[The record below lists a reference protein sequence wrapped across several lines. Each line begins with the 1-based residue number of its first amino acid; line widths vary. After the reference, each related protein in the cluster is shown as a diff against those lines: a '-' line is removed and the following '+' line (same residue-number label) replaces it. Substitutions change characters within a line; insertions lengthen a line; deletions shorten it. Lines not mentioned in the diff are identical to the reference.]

1 MVQTVFTATLNGVEA
16 LPVRVE
22 VAVRRG
28 TPMIGFVGLAPAAAR
43 ECRERFRS
51 AASQLGL
58 RVPGLRITVN
68 LAPADVRKDG
78 AAFDLPVAVAV
89 LAGAGHVPSDQAR
102 RWALVGELGL
112 DGTVRKVRGV
122 LPIALMLRATPA
134 IDGLIVPEDNLAE
147 TRPAS
152 GLRVLGARN
161 LAQVLAF
168 LRGEA
173 DLVSADAASGL
184 DPADTRSGTDYSEVA
199 GQVAAKRAMEIAA
212 AGGHNVLLRGVPGVG
227 KTLLARALSSILP
240 PLSRKEALEVTAV
253 HSVAGRLPAG
263 VGLLERSPLRSPHH
277 TVTTAGLVGGG
288 ASARPGEISL
298 AHHGVL
304 FLDEVTEFRAPVL
317 EALRQPLEEGAIWI
331 TRAGSHVRFPA
342 RFLLVAA
349 MNPCA
354 CGRLGT
360 SPHPCVCS
368 PAMVRRH
375 MATLSAPF
383 LDRID
388 LHVDVEPL
396 EWSEIHVDPGGRESP
411 RMRRRVAAARRR
423 AAARNGA
430 AHTLN
435 ARIPHRTLADRCRLD
450 ASADALMSRA
460 SSRYGLS
467 VRACHRLLRV
477 ARTIADLEAC
487 NRVRRG
493 QLAEALQYRWRQ
505 PAADSGSRGTGG
517 REMR

>member
-16 LPVRVE
+16 LPVCVE

-28 TPMIGFVGLAPAAAR
+28 TPMIGFVGLVPASAR

-51 AASQLGL
+51 SASQLGL

-68 LAPADVRKDG
+68 LAPADVRKEG

-89 LAGAGHVPSDQAR
+89 LAGAGHVPTDRAR

-122 LPIALMLRATPA
+122 LPIALMLQGTPA
-134 IDGLIVPEDNLAE
+134 IEGLIVPADNLAE
-147 TRPAS
+147 TRPAA

-161 LAQVLAF
+161 LAEVLAF
-168 LRGEA
+168 LRGEG
-173 DLVSADAASGL
+173 DLVPARAASGL
-184 DPADTRSGTDYSEVA
+184 HPGGERGGIDYSEVA
-199 GQVAAKRAMEIAA
+199 GQAAAKRALEIAA
-212 AGGHNVLLRGVPGVG
+212 AGGHNVVLRGAPGVG
-227 KTLLARALSSILP
+227 KTLLAQALSSILP
-240 PLSRKEALEVTAV
+240 PLSNEEALQVTTV
-253 HSVAGRLPAG
+253 HSVAGMLPAG
-263 VGLLERSPLRSPHH
+263 VGLLTRSPFRAPHH

-288 ASARPGEISL
+288 NSARPGEISL

-304 FLDEVTEFRAPVL
+304 FLDEVTEFRTPVL
-317 EALRQPLEEGAIWI
+317 EALRQPLEEGAVWI

-368 PAMVRRH
+368 PATVRRH
-375 MATLSAPF
+375 MARLSAPF

-396 EWSEIHVDPGGRESP
+396 EWSEIRVNHKGRESP
-411 RMRRRVAAARRR
+411 RMRRSVMAARRR
-423 AAARNGA
+423 AAVRNGST
-430 AHTLN
+430 HPLN
-435 ARIPHRTLADRCRLD
+435 ARIPHRALADRCRLE
-450 ASADALMSRA
+450 ASADALMGRSA
-460 SSRYGLS
+460 SRYGLS

-477 ARTIADLEAC
+477 ARTIADLEASDH
-487 NRVRRG
+487 VRRG
-493 QLAEALQYRWRQ
+493 HVAEALQFRWRQ
-505 PAADSGSRGTGG
+505 PAAGSGQGGTGRREG
-517 REMR
+517 R